1 MKLRP
6 LGERVILQEVEVESK
21 TKSGIILPEEAKEKP
36 QYAKVI
42 AIGDTVENTSIDM
55 GSKVVYKKYSGTEVT
70 IEGTDYI
77 IIELE
82 DILAVIE

>member
-1 MKLRP
+1 MKLKP

-21 TKSGIILPEEAKEKP
+21 TKSGIILPDEAKEKP
-36 QYAKVI
+36 QYAEVI
-42 AIGDTVENTSIDM
+42 ALGDKIENSSIAI
-55 GSKVVYKKYSGTEVT
+55 GSKVVYKKYSGTE
-70 IEGTDYI
+70 INLEAKDYI